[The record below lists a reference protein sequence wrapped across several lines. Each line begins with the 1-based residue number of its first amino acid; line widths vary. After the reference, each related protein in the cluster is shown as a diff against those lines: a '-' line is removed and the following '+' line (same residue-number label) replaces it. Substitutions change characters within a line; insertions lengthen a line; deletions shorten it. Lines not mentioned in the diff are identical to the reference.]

1 MASVDFFIFNR
12 SYPSRMP
19 DTLAVQNVRQ
29 EKKITQYLLW
39 VIFIE
44 VAVEAFENGKVDIR
58 EVAWLQSQA
67 NLFLN
72 SRDSA
77 VLRLTQLTQLL

>member
-44 VAVEAFENGKVDIR
+44 MAVKAFENG
-58 EVAWLQSQA
+58 
-67 NLFLN
+67 
-72 SRDSA
+72 
-77 VLRLTQLTQLL
+77 